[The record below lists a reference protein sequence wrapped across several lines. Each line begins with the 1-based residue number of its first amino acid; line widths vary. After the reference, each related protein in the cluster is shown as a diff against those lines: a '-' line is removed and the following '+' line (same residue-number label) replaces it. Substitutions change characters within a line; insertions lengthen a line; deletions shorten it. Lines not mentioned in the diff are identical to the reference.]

1 MTRPIGG
8 KFRYGEITLVVK
20 LDKPGTVCRD
30 CFFKNTCPADKVS
43 MQRRLEIAGYCS
55 KYYRDDGNFVHFES
69 V

>member
-30 CFFKNTCPADKVS
+30 CFFKNTCPVDKVS
-43 MQRRLEIAGYCS
+43 IQRRLEIAGYCS
-55 KYYRDDGNFVHFES
+55 KYYRDDDNFVHFER